1 MRPPITAFCFVLIV
15 AASAVRAQMGETE
28 IPGFKPPTITA
39 YGDGGDAIAAVV
51 LPVPPGF
58 KIGWRIADGNGLETS
73 IACQGAAGAGGLA
86 LDWPAP
92 RRFAEPYGPGSPAA
106 VGYDG
111 DVTILLRARERPAS
125 SALRLRIEYGLCSDV
140 CIPVSADIAVP
151 AAAEAPASSRPDGR
165 ARPIPLPAVADG
177 SVVRMRT
184 LPAGGRPGMSAFVDG
199 HMIEAGGPAIEREG
213 WWEFTFGQSVGTVGT
228 ALVFEGDA
236 VFESVWGGMPPSS
249 RVPCSLGR

>member
-1 MRPPITAFCFVLIV
+1 
-15 AASAVRAQMGETE
+15 MGEGT

-73 IACQGAAGAGGLA
+73 IACQGAAGTGGLA

-92 RRFAEPYGPGSPAA
+92 KRFVEPYGPGSPAA

-111 DVTILLRARERPAS
+111 DVTILLRARERPS
-125 SALRLRIEYGLCSDV
+125 PSALRLRVEYGLCDDV
-140 CIPVSADIAVP
+140 CIPVSVDVTVP
-151 AAAEAPASSRPDGR
+151 TAAASVRPHPDGR
-165 ARPIPLPAVADG
+165 ARPIPLPAIAGG
-177 SVVRMRT
+177 SMVRMQAP
-184 LPAGGRPGMSAFVDG
+184 PAGGRPGMSAFVDG
-199 HMIEAGGPAIEREG
+199 RMIEAGGPAVEREG
-213 WWEFTFGQSVGTVGT
+213 WLEFSFGQPVGTAGT
-228 ALVFEGDA
+228 ALVFDGDA

-249 RVPCSLGR
+249 RVPCSPAL